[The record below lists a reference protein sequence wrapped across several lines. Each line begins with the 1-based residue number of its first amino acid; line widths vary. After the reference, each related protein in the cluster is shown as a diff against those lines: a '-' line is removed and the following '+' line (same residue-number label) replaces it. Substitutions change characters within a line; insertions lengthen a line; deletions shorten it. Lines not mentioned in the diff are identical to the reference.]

1 MDTLTLEEAG
11 HLARERAT
19 LEDPNLMSLAVL
31 LAEFRRHIER
41 EAETSIDEFEANAG
55 LFLRDLCESLRFG
68 ARQRA
73 QVLGPAHDRIE
84 AMLDS

>member
-1 MDTLTLEEAG
+1 MSTLILQEAG
-11 HLARERAT
+11 QLARERAT

-41 EAETSIDEFEANAG
+41 EAEISIDEFEPNAG
-55 LFLRDLCESLRFG
+55 LLLYDLCEFLHLG

-73 QVLGPAHDRIE
+73 QVLGPANDRIE
-84 AMLDS
+84 MMLGS